1 MDRLILSLLI
11 INFAI
16 YSYSNAFFFL
26 APYLAGRGYSAASA
40 GILVG
45 VFYAATTAVRPVGS
59 WITERIGVRKSMI
72 WSSGVCIAC
81 ALALQLYQGAF
92 GWFVGVRVVMGL
104 AYSIFMVALTT
115 YQALV
120 IEESKR
126 GLGFVL
132 VSVGSLI
139 PMFTVVPLTDYLVRS
154 GLDRFFMILPLAA
167 AALSFSLALR
177 LRPARFQGSPG
188 QDQPM
193 EWGTYGD
200 LFRETPAGKIVFSCF
215 FFGLC
220 DASIVFIGTVLLEKG
235 LVPSWFIFS
244 LGAGALFVR
253 TAGRNL
259 FNRYQ
264 RTVFAGPSFLVMA
277 LCLLGL
283 AFADSSLGLVFWGFF
298 YGMGMGYGYPAH
310 LALTADLAAPRLRAK
325 ASAARCVARRHR
337 ASQPEKAKARRK
349 DRAPRRSRQQSARQP
364 ERLALRSSAASHQ
377 PPAAVL
383 QPSPALPPA
392 AWSPF
397 PVSPDQEPAACAATL
412 APAWPVDW
420 EERSAEWMPWPQPSA
435 FQAERRRQRRCGERR
450 SSS

>member
-1 MDRLILSLLI
+1 
-11 INFAI
+11 
-16 YSYSNAFFFL
+16 
-26 APYLAGRGYSAASA
+26 
-40 GILVG
+40 
-45 VFYAATTAVRPVGS
+45 
-59 WITERIGVRKSMI
+59 
-72 WSSGVCIAC
+72 
-81 ALALQLYQGAF
+81 
-92 GWFVGVRVVMGL
+92 
-104 AYSIFMVALTT
+104 
-115 YQALV
+115 
-120 IEESKR
+120 
-126 GLGFVL
+126 
-132 VSVGSLI
+132 
-139 PMFTVVPLTDYLVRS
+139 MFTVVPLTDYLVRR

-235 LVPSWFIFS
+235 LIPSWFIFS

-283 AFADSSLGLVFWGFF
+283 AFADSSLGLVFWGFC

-325 ASAARCVARRHR
+325 ASALVHFSMDLSWFILPLYMGFGCTLLGT
-337 ASQPEKAKARRK
+337 
-349 DRAPRRSRQQSARQP
+349 RQAF
-364 ERLALRSSAASHQ
+364 LLFTLICIAT
-377 PPAAVL
+377 AVMTTVMW
-383 QPSPALPPA
+383 LPGKKGR
-392 AWSPF
+392 
-397 PVSPDQEPAACAATL
+397 V
-412 APAWPVDW
+412 
-420 EERSAEWMPWPQPSA
+420 
-435 FQAERRRQRRCGERR
+435 
-450 SSS
+450 

>member
-1 MDRLILSLLI
+1 MHRIRSYAHPRICLTLRKGLNQLPREHTIHPSGTAPDHNGTEEAARMDRLILSLLI

-325 ASAARCVARRHR
+325 ASALVHFSMDLSWFILPLYMGFGCTLLGT
-337 ASQPEKAKARRK
+337 
-349 DRAPRRSRQQSARQP
+349 RQAF
-364 ERLALRSSAASHQ
+364 LLFTLLCIAT
-377 PPAAVL
+377 AVMTTVMW
-383 QPSPALPPA
+383 LPGKKGR
-392 AWSPF
+392 
-397 PVSPDQEPAACAATL
+397 V
-412 APAWPVDW
+412 
-420 EERSAEWMPWPQPSA
+420 
-435 FQAERRRQRRCGERR
+435 
-450 SSS
+450 

>member
-1 MDRLILSLLI
+1 MDRLIVSLMI

-16 YSYSNAFFFL
+16 HSYSNTFFFL
-26 APYLAGRGYSAASA
+26 APYLNTQGYSAASA
-40 GILVG
+40 GVLVS
-45 VFYAATTAVRPVGS
+45 VFYAATTAVRPLGS
-59 WITERIGVRKSMI
+59 WITERLGIRGSMVF
-72 WSSGVCIAC
+72 SSLLCLGC
-81 ALALQLYQGAF
+81 AAVLQIYQGSF
-92 GWFVGVRVVMGL
+92 SYFVTLRIVMGL
-104 AYSIFMVALTT
+104 GFSVFMVALTT

-177 LRPARFQGSPG
+177 LQPAGYQGSSGRG
-188 QDQPM
+188 QSMQ
-193 EWGTYGD
+193 WGTYGD

-220 DASIVFIGTVLLEKG
+220 DASIVFIGTVLMEKG

-244 LGAGALFVR
+244 LGGGALFVR

-264 RTVFAGPSFLVMA
+264 RTVFAGPSFLIMA

-283 AFADSSLGLVFWGFF
+283 AFARTSLGLVLWGFF

-325 ASAARCVARRHR
+325 ASALVHFSMDLSWFILPLYMGFGCTLLGTHR
-337 ASQPEKAKARRK
+337 AFLLFTLICIATAVMTTIMWLPGRK
-349 DRAPRRSRQQSARQP
+349 G
-364 ERLALRSSAASHQ
+364 
-377 PPAAVL
+377 
-383 QPSPALPPA
+383 
-392 AWSPF
+392 
-397 PVSPDQEPAACAATL
+397 QE
-412 APAWPVDW
+412 
-420 EERSAEWMPWPQPSA
+420 
-435 FQAERRRQRRCGERR
+435 
-450 SSS
+450 

>member
-1 MDRLILSLLI
+1 
-11 INFAI
+11 
-16 YSYSNAFFFL
+16 
-26 APYLAGRGYSAASA
+26 
-40 GILVG
+40 
-45 VFYAATTAVRPVGS
+45 
-59 WITERIGVRKSMI
+59 MI

-325 ASAARCVARRHR
+325 ASALVHFSMDLSWFILPLYMGFGCTLLGT
-337 ASQPEKAKARRK
+337 
-349 DRAPRRSRQQSARQP
+349 RQAF
-364 ERLALRSSAASHQ
+364 LLFTLICIAT
-377 PPAAVL
+377 AVMTTVMW
-383 QPSPALPPA
+383 LPGKKGR
-392 AWSPF
+392 
-397 PVSPDQEPAACAATL
+397 V
-412 APAWPVDW
+412 
-420 EERSAEWMPWPQPSA
+420 
-435 FQAERRRQRRCGERR
+435 
-450 SSS
+450 

>member
-1 MDRLILSLLI
+1 MNFLSRRYTIHQYGTSLDHNGPQEDFTMDRLILSLLI

-26 APYLAGRGYSAASA
+26 APYLAARGYTAASA

-59 WITERIGVRKSMI
+59 LITERIGVRKSMI
-72 WSSGVCIAC
+72 WSSGVCIGC
-81 ALALQLYQGAF
+81 ALALQAYQGAF
-92 GWFVGVRVVMGL
+92 AWFVGVRVVMGL

-126 GLGFVL
+126 GLGFAL

-154 GLDRFFMILPLAA
+154 GQDRFFMILPLAA

-177 LRPARFQGSPG
+177 LQPAGYQGSTG
-188 QDQPM
+188 QNQPM

-244 LGAGALFVR
+244 LGVGALFVR

-264 RTVFAGPSFLVMA
+264 RTVFAGPSFLLMA

-283 AFADSSLGLVFWGFF
+283 AFARTSFGLVLWGFF

-325 ASAARCVARRHR
+325 ASALVHFSMDLSWFILPLYMGFGCTFFGAQR
-337 ASQPEKAKARRK
+337 AFLLFTLVCIAGAVMTTVMWLPRRK
-349 DRAPRRSRQQSARQP
+349 GRA
-364 ERLALRSSAASHQ
+364 H
-377 PPAAVL
+377 
-383 QPSPALPPA
+383 
-392 AWSPF
+392 
-397 PVSPDQEPAACAATL
+397 
-412 APAWPVDW
+412 
-420 EERSAEWMPWPQPSA
+420 
-435 FQAERRRQRRCGERR
+435 
-450 SSS
+450 